1 MLTAALLTNGK
12 QHFGLVVR
20 SPVPCRSM
28 SGFRIRTP
36 IFAMLFAFAF
46 TGYVQ
51 RSSVAIA
58 AERMMPELGGARL
71 VS

>member
-1 MLTAALLTNGK
+1 VVTAVRFTARK

-20 SPVPCRSM
+20 SHVPYRAM
-28 SGFRIRTP
+28 SRFRIRTP

-51 RSSVAIA
+51 RTSVA
-58 AERMMPELGGARL
+58 MPANSNGEKPDCRL
-71 VS
+71 IE